1 MLSEQL
7 SDINN
12 TQMKRLAHI
21 DFRINFL
28 GSIGRGD
35 LTARYGIKE
44 AAATRDIAEY
54 RKLAPGNL
62 SYDGVSKKYVRSNS
76 FEPVFE
82 FSSSQVLTAL
92 LQGLGEDFVGAHK
105 QFIPC
110 EAPAQL
116 QKPSIQVISE
126 LSRAIHQ
133 KFILQIDYR
142 SIKSG
147 YSTRE
152 IIPFTLVNNGLRWH
166 VRAYDRK
173 RSIFGD
179 FVLTR
184 IASAKIIEGEIQE
197 HEMKDN
203 DIQWNRIVELELTA
217 HPRLEFPETIEYDY
231 GMKNGILKVNIRAA
245 IAGYLLRLWNVDC
258 SKDHSLVHDE
268 VLLSLKNPA
277 ALYGVGNNLLAPGYA
292 PEEENSRRQAD

>member
-7 SDINN
+7 SDINSA
-12 TQMKRLAHI
+12 QQKRLAHI
-21 DFRINFL
+21 DFRVNFL
-28 GSIGRGD
+28 GSIGRSD

-44 AAATRDIAEY
+44 AAATRDISEY
-54 RKLAPGNL
+54 RKLAPDNL
-62 SYDGVSKKYVRSNS
+62 SYDGVSKKYIRSDN
-76 FEPVFE
+76 FKPVFE

-92 LQGLGEDFVGAHK
+92 LQGLGEDFVGVHK
-105 QFIPC
+105 QFISC

-116 QKPSIQVISE
+116 QRPSIQVISE

-133 KFILQIDYR
+133 KRVLQIDYR

-184 IASAKIIEGEIQE
+184 IANPKIVEGEIEE

-203 DIQWNRIVELELTA
+203 DFQWNRIVELELTA

-231 GMKNGILKVNIRAA
+231 GMENGILKVNVRAA

-258 SKDHSLVHDE
+258 SKDHNLVNDE
-268 VLLSLKNPA
+268 VQLSLKNPA
-277 ALYGVGNNLLAPGYA
+277 ALYGVGNNFLAPGYI
-292 PEEENSRRQAD
+292 PEDEDSKRSTG